1 MALDETLDSIS
12 SYSEET
18 RNLSPHLM
26 EVNSQMQNLKRGV
39 NQLKEMPSETI
50 QKPVSA
56 PILDRFKALL
66 KEKEEELRHIDEEDD
81 VAVLSTEEIVQL
93 YEIVLSELTFNSK
106 PIITELTII
115 AGEQRAYAEGIADA
129 ICVRIIE
136 APIEQKLPS
145 LYLLDS
151 IVKNI
156 GCEYVRYFASR
167 LPEVFVEAYRQ
178 VDPNQHPAMRHLFG
192 TWSVVFPSSV
202 LRKIEVEL
210 QLSYLVNRQR
220 SGSVALRSSESQSP
234 RPTHGIHVNPK
245 YLEARRQY
253 EHATAFNEVNDS
265 KRILSSLQRYGQ
277 EPSIGH
283 REYDMDNAEIFP
295 QQVRLGSPGIAAR
308 SSISGAQN
316 LVSSNYRLL
325 RPSSPSRIRLL
336 DPLSASDDG
345 YTMGNS
351 PSRVVER
358 TSPHSAFQ
366 CAPGKLNKRDLE
378 WSDRWMQHPV
388 NDTRPHVEISVK
400 CEFDRQ
406 GPRALTDNYGDY
418 GVRSIYNGKP
428 LKIDRLDVN
437 GIGDTA
443 SRRWQ
448 NTEEEE
454 YVWEDMS
461 PTLAD
466 RSRSNDLLPP
476 NPTVRN
482 TNTRAGFGRVAA
494 VPLGPD
500 YGKGYCPMQP
510 QLPVSDDTAT
520 FSEDGISFMISGPG
534 DNNTISTG
542 GVGICNNAIQ
552 IQGSN
557 CSREPWN
564 MQPQFSYS
572 AQLYPKVNGNAP
584 QTSLSSTGTDLLT
597 GQRAHSVLDST
608 MPNSPP
614 RTSQWPQVDVHDSLP
629 FLNSQH
635 NQIRGQFDLLDANKP
650 LMNHGAK
657 DTSTLQ
663 QQQRYDLLKMK
674 DGSSNKLLQ
683 LPNQLPGSVNLNN
696 QSQGHAISLQPQVL
710 NSITPGSSVRPGSA
724 PGLSPFLPQFLNRG
738 HPLQGHGTSISML
751 PSLRGPGV
759 PSFSIPMYPN
769 TPIHSQ
775 GAALPPLPHG
785 PPPSSS
791 HIGLVPPSAGS
802 IASHIRAGSGE
813 LLDLVN
819 SLVAQGVI
827 PLTTPQSVQ
836 DSVGVEFNADILKVR
851 HESSVKAL
859 YADLPRQCKTCGLRF
874 KCQEEHSAHMDWHV
888 TKNRI
893 SKNRKQKPSRK
904 WFVSK
909 SLWLSGAETVGTDAA
924 PGFVPNETVIEK
936 KNDEMMAV
944 PADENQSACAL
955 CGEPFEDFYSDET
968 EEWMYKGAVYL
979 NAPNGSTAG
988 MDRSQLGSIV
998 HAKCRSES
1006 TEDSSRDF
1014 GLNGGGYTED
1024 TNRPKRK
1031 RL

>member
-1 MALDETLDSIS
+1 M
-12 SYSEET
+12 
-18 RNLSPHLM
+18 P
-26 EVNSQMQNLKRGV
+26 NLKRGV
-39 NQLKEMPSETI
+39 DQFKEMPSETI

-66 KEKEEELRHIDEEDD
+66 KEKEEELRHLDEEDD
-81 VAVLSTEEIVQL
+81 VAVLSTEEIVRL
-93 YEIVLSELTFNSK
+93 YEVVLSELTFNSK

-202 LRKIEVEL
+202 LRKIGVEL
-210 QLSYLVNRQR
+210 QLSYLLNHQT
-220 SGSVALRSSESQSP
+220 SASMALRSSESPSP

-253 EHATAFNEVNDS
+253 EHATVFNEVNDS

-277 EPSIGH
+277 ESSIGN
-283 REYDMDNAEIFP
+283 REYDMDSAEIIS
-295 QQVRLGSPGIAAR
+295 QQVRLGAPGIAAH

-316 LVSSNYRLL
+316 HVSNHRLL
-325 RPSSPSRIRLL
+325 RPSSPSRVRLL
-336 DPLSASDDG
+336 ESLSTSDDG

-351 PSRVVER
+351 PRVVER
-358 TSPHSAFQ
+358 NSPHSAFQ
-366 CAPGKLNKRDLE
+366 YAPGKLNKRDVE
-378 WSDRWMQHPV
+378 WSDPWMKHSV

-406 GPRALTDNYGDY
+406 GPRALTDTYGNYG
-418 GVRSIYNGKP
+418 GQSIYNGKP
-428 LKIDRLDVN
+428 LKIDQLDVN

-448 NTEEEE
+448 NSEEEE

-466 RSRSNDLLPP
+466 RSRNNDLIPP
-476 NPTVRN
+476 NPTVKD
-482 TNTRAGFGRVAA
+482 TSTRAGFGRVAA

-500 YGKGYCPMQP
+500 YRKGYCPMQP
-510 QLPVSDDTAT
+510 QLPVADDTAT
-520 FSEDGISFMISGPG
+520 FSEDGISFLNSGPG
-534 DNNTISTG
+534 DMNTISRG
-542 GVGICNNAIQ
+542 GVGISNNAIQ
-552 IQGSN
+552 IRGSN
-557 CSREPWN
+557 CSQDSWN

-584 QTSLSSTGTDLLT
+584 QMSFSSTGTDLLT

-608 MPNSPP
+608 MPHSPP
-614 RTSQWPQVDVHDSLP
+614 RTSQWPQVNVNVHPL
-629 FLNSQH
+629 LNFPQQ
-635 NQIRGQFDLLDANKP
+635 NLIRGQFDLLDANKP
-650 LMNHGAK
+650 LMNQGSK
-657 DTSTLQ
+657 DTSSLQ
-663 QQQRYDLLKMK
+663 QQLYDVSKMK
-674 DGSSNKLLQ
+674 AGSSNKLLQ
-683 LPNQLPGSVNLNN
+683 LPNQLPGSTNLNN
-696 QSQGHAISLQPQVL
+696 HSQGHVTSLHPQVL
-710 NSITPGSSVRPGSA
+710 NSVTPGSAVRPVSVQA
-724 PGLSPFLPQFLNRG
+724 LSPFLPQFLNHG
-738 HPLQGHGTSISML
+738 YPLQGHGTSMSTL
-751 PSLRGPGV
+751 PSHRGPGV

-769 TPIHSQ
+769 TPFHSQ
-775 GAALPPLPHG
+775 GAALPPLPSG
-785 PPPSSS
+785 PPPSSL
-791 HIGLVPPSAGS
+791 HIPHNVGG
-802 IASHIRAGSGE
+802 IASHIPAGSGG

-819 SLVAQGVI
+819 SLMAQGVI

-851 HESSVKAL
+851 HESCIKAL

-893 SKNRKQKPSRK
+893 SRNRKQKPSRK
-904 WFVSK
+904 WFVST

-936 KNDEMMAV
+936 KDDEVMAV

-968 EEWMYKGAVYL
+968 DEWMYKGAVYL

-1006 TEDSSRDF
+1006 TEDSSHAF
-1014 GLNGGGYTED
+1014 GLNVGGYTED
-1024 TNRPKRK
+1024 TNQPKRM
-1031 RL
+1031 RV